1 MTNHL
6 RKTAKKSSIAA
17 AAVGLLLA
25 TSLPAEARTGTLHIA
40 AGAMALT
47 NSSTVNGS
55 GPSGTTVLTQ
65 WDFMIS
71 HNWMAGGLFFQ
82 YDKQGSNQT
91 DTMFG
96 PKVEVFWR
104 VFFAEFGYGFIMNR
118 AFTDRTIATQKGT
131 GFYYGLGVH
140 VPLGGGG
147 GGGGEASR
155 PKGLFLQFTYK
166 FRTQNVSSQDGVL
179 VPYTIRQ
186 WDGYP
191 LFGLGY
197 GF

>member
-1 MTNHL
+1 M
-6 RKTAKKSSIAA
+6 
-17 AAVGLLLA
+17 AAVTGLFLA
-25 TSLPAEARTGTLHIA
+25 ISLPAEARTGTLHIA
-40 AGAMALT
+40 GGAMALT
-47 NSSTVNGS
+47 NSSTVNGN
-55 GPSGTTVLTQ
+55 GPSGTTVLSQ

-71 HNWMAGGLFFQ
+71 HKWLAGGLFFQ
-82 YDKQGSNQT
+82 YDKQGSNET

-96 PKVEVFWR
+96 PKVEVFWK
-104 VFFAEFGYGFIMNR
+104 VFFAEFGYGFLMNR
-118 AFTDRTIATQKGT
+118 AFTDRTIATQKGS
-131 GFYYGLGVH
+131 GYYYGLGVH

-147 GGGGEASR
+147 GGGGETNR
-155 PKGLFLQFTYK
+155 TKGLFLQFTYK

>member
-1 MTNHL
+1 ML
-6 RKTAKKSSIAA
+6 SL
-17 AAVGLLLA
+17 GLSHSA
-25 TSLPAEARTGTLHIA
+25 QARTGVLHVA
-40 AGAMALT
+40 GGAMALT
-47 NSSTVNGS
+47 NSSTVNGN
-55 GPSGTTVLTQ
+55 GPSGTTILTQ
-65 WDFMIS
+65 WDFMVS
-71 HNWMAGGLFFQ
+71 NKWYGGGLFFQ
-82 YDKQGSNQT
+82 YDKQGSNET

-96 PKVEVFWR
+96 PKVEVFWK

-131 GFYYGLGVH
+131 GFYYGVGVH
-140 VPLGGGG
+140 VPLGGSSGG
-147 GGGGEASR
+147 GSDGRS
-155 PKGLFLQFTYK
+155 KGPFLQFTYK
-166 FRTQNVSSQDGVL
+166 FRTQNVTQQDGVV